1 MADPQI
7 MQLLAAHLDN
17 TLSTD
22 TAVRTKATD
31 ELRSLEA
38 RPGSSLLLLSL
49 ITADAFSPQT
59 RQAAAITFKNFIMAH
74 WDDEP
79 LPSSLLPPPDRS
91 TIKQHLPR
99 LMLSAPP
106 TIQQQLSQVLA
117 IISQSDFPAQWP
129 SLLPDLTSQLMSPSS
144 SHSVVLGCLSTMHSI
159 FFRYRHE
166 YPSDP
171 LFVEIKY
178 ALEQVVVPLTTLFTS
193 LSTALISSNPSS
205 LTPLQQQQFAQLHVV
220 LDLFLSLNS
229 QDIPEQFEDRI
240 ADYFTPFQA
249 LLRLPT
255 PQPDPSSSSSLSD
268 EASEV
273 DAVKAL
279 ILDIV
284 TLYATRYE
292 EYFTQYTGSFVD
304 IVWNL
309 LTRLSSS
316 PSYDHLVSTS
326 IRFLTCVISQTR
338 NKALFNSQD
347 ALMTVIQQV
356 IVPQIK
362 LRQADVEV
370 FTDDPVEWV
379 RRDIEGSD
387 VDTRRRVTVD
397 FIRGLL
403 VNFDREVTE
412 LMKGYVGE
420 LIASYTAAPSSRW
433 QDKDAALYIILALS
447 SKSATRSRG
456 VTQTNPYI
464 DLSSFF
470 SSQVLPELQSTS
482 SSATPILQA
491 DAIRFI
497 AAFRSQLSL
506 QQLLTLFPLLIQA
519 LSSPSY
525 VVHTYAA
532 YAIERILSLRTDD
545 GQLIVSKADFA
556 PFTQPALVAL
566 FGCMRGQSAENE
578 YLMKCV
584 LRVISLSEELIL
596 PYISLL
602 IDRLTS
608 TLLQVAQ
615 NPTHPD
621 FNHAVF
627 DTYAA
632 LIVNICR
639 ASPSSV
645 DAFERALFP
654 VFQTILTSDTA
665 ADFSPYVFQI
675 LALLLERRGDV
686 SAPYQS
692 IYNSVLEP
700 SLYENPGNVPALV
713 RLLSAYAYRSKA
725 TAGFSVQLV
734 RVFAVYQK
742 LLGNRKQHLL
752 AMDLLVALTDSVA
765 WAELD
770 PYVTG
775 LFNQLF
781 FKFQNKPG
789 SAFYARAVLF
799 FSVFILRH
807 GAAQLCK
814 SVEGI
819 QAGIVQMLLSS
830 VVLPNLVAVTLLN
843 ERKAVAVAL
852 TELVTSNVLLPFA
865 QPALVQELLV
875 GLIDLVSR
883 PTVLITEVNGEEG
896 EEETPVTGEQSTFS
910 RLAHAQVQPVQYTA
924 IADAKVV
931 LLTALR
937 EAAKTGGLNQFDFA
951 ARKRMQ
957 DFLAEHG
964 GAG

>member
-1 MADPQI
+1 MADPQ
-7 MQLLAAHLDN
+7 MLQLLAAHLDQ

-22 TAVRTKATD
+22 AAVRTKATD
-31 ELRSLEA
+31 EIRSLEG

-49 ITADAFSPQT
+49 ITADSFSLQT
-59 RQAAAITFKNFIMAH
+59 RQAAAITFKNLVMAH

-79 LPSSLLPPPDRS
+79 SPSSLLPPADRS

-99 LMLSAPP
+99 LMLSSPP
-106 TIQQQLSQVLA
+106 SIQQQLSQVLA

-129 SLLPDLTSQLMSPSS
+129 SLLPDLTSQLMSPTS
-144 SHSVVLGCLSTMHSI
+144 SHDTIVGCLSTLHSI

-178 ALEQVVVPLTTLFTS
+178 ALEMVVVPLTTLFTS
-193 LSTALISSNPSS
+193 LSTSLIAASPDT
-205 LTPLQQQQFAQLHVV
+205 LTPLQRQQFEQLHLV

-255 PQPDPSSSSSLSD
+255 PEPDMATSD
-268 EASEV
+268 QESEV
-273 DAVKAL
+273 DKVKAL

-292 EYFTQYTGSFVD
+292 EYFTQYMGSFVD

-309 LTRLSSS
+309 LTRLPSSS
-316 PSYDHLVSTS
+316 TYDHLVSTS
-326 IRFLTCVISQTR
+326 IRFLTCVISQPR
-338 NKALFNSQD
+338 NKQLFNSAD
-347 ALMTVIQQV
+347 ALMTVIQRV

-362 LRQADVEV
+362 LRDADVEV
-370 FTDDPVEWV
+370 FSDDPVEWV

-420 LIASYTAAPSSRW
+420 LIASYTAAPTSKW
-433 QDKDAALYIILALS
+433 KDKDAAIYIILALS
-447 SKSATRSRG
+447 SKSATRARG

-470 SSQVLPELQSTS
+470 STQIIPELQSTT
-482 SSATPILQA
+482 SASPILQA

-506 QQLLTLFPLLIQA
+506 QQLLTLFPLLIQS
-519 LSSPSY
+519 LSSSYY

-532 YAIERILSLRTDD
+532 YAIERVLSLRTDS
-545 GQLIVSKADFA
+545 GVAIVSKADFA

-566 FGCMRGQSAENE
+566 FSCMQQHAESRENE

-602 IDRLTS
+602 IDRLTAI
-608 TLLQVAQ
+608 LLLVSQ
-615 NPTHPD
+615 NPTHPN

-639 ASPSSV
+639 SSPSSV

-665 ADFSPYVFQI
+665 QEFSPYVFQI

-692 IYNSVLEP
+692 IYP
-700 SLYENPGNVPALV
+700 SLLDLSLYDNPGNVPALI
-713 RLLSAYAYRSKA
+713 RLLSAYARRSKTTA
-725 TAGFSVQLV
+725 TFNVQLV
-734 RVFAVYQK
+734 RVLAIYQK
-742 LLGNRKQHLL
+742 LLGHRKQHLL
-752 AMDLLVALTDSVA
+752 AMDLLIVLTDSLVWTEMEQYVA
-765 WAELD
+765 
-770 PYVTG
+770 G
-775 LFNQLF
+775 LFTQLF
-781 FKFQNKPG
+781 VKFQNKPG
-789 SAFYARAVLF
+789 PLFYARAVVF
-799 FSVFILRH
+799 FSVFILRY
-807 GAAQLCK
+807 GAVQWCK
-814 SVEGI
+814 SMEGI
-819 QAGIVQMLLSS
+819 QGGIVQMVLSNIILSNLSS
-830 VVLPNLVAVTLLN
+830 VTPLN
-843 ERKAVAVAL
+843 ERKAVTVAL
-852 TELVTSNVLLPFA
+852 SELLTSNVLLPLTA
-865 QPALVQELLV
+865 AALIPELVV
-875 GLIDLVSR
+875 GLIDLVNR

-910 RLAHAQVQPVQYTA
+910 KLAHAQVQQLQYTGVG
-924 IADAKVV
+924 DAKVV
-931 LLTALR
+931 LSNALR
-937 EAAKTGGLNQFDFA
+937 DMAKAGALDRFDFS
-951 ARKRMQ
+951 ARKRVQ
-957 DFLAEHG
+957 DFMTDSG
-964 GAG
+964 VTG